1 MKNLLE
7 KMKSYSFWISLTG
20 ALIIFINCLGNI
32 FGFKIENAV
41 IENVIMSFA
50 GILVVFGVVTKDNNN
65 ENEEENIEKKET
77 FEEEEIVENKEDETL
92 SEETETKS
100 DDAEIKSDDTE
111 SEEEN
116 VEEEK

>member
-50 GILVVFGVVTKDNNN
+50 GILVVFGLVTKDNKN
-65 ENEEENIEKKET
+65 ENEEENIEEEET
-77 FEEEEIVENKEDETL
+77 FEEEIVENKEDETL
-92 SEETETKS
+92 NEKTETKS
-100 DDAEIKSDDTE
+100 DDTEIKSDDTE
-111 SEEEN
+111 SDEEN

>member
-1 MKNLLE
+1 MKNLLK

-50 GILVVFGVVTKDNNN
+50 GILVVFGVVTKDNKN
-65 ENEEENIEKKET
+65 ENEEENIEEEET
-77 FEEEEIVENKEDETL
+77 FDEEIDGNKEDETL

-100 DDAEIKSDDTE
+100 DDTE
-111 SEEEN
+111 SDEEN

>member
-50 GILVVFGVVTKDNNN
+50 GILVVFGVVTKDNKN
-65 ENEEENIEKKET
+65 ENEEENIEEEET

-92 SEETETKS
+92 SEETETES
-100 DDAEIKSDDTE
+100 DNTE
-111 SEEEN
+111 SDEEK

>member
-1 MKNLLE
+1 MKNLLK

-65 ENEEENIEKKET
+65 ENEEKNIEEEET

-100 DDAEIKSDDTE
+100 DDTE
-111 SEEEN
+111 SDEEK

>member
-50 GILVVFGVVTKDNNN
+50 GILVVFGVVTKDNKN
-65 ENEEENIEKKET
+65 ENEEEIIEEEEAFK
-77 FEEEEIVENKEDETL
+77 EEEIVENKEDEAL

-100 DDAEIKSDDTE
+100 DDTE
-111 SEEEN
+111 SDEEN

>member
-50 GILVVFGVVTKDNNN
+50 GILVVFGLVTKDNKN
-65 ENEEENIEKKET
+65 ENEEENIEEEET
-77 FEEEEIVENKEDETL
+77 FEEEIVENKEDETL
-92 SEETETKS
+92 NEKTETKS
-100 DDAEIKSDDTE
+100 DDTEIKSDDTE

>member
-50 GILVVFGVVTKDNNN
+50 GILVVFGVVTKDNKN
-65 ENEEENIEKKET
+65 ENEEENIEEEET

-92 SEETETKS
+92 NEKTETKS
-100 DDAEIKSDDTE
+100 DDTETKSDDTE
-111 SEEEN
+111 SDEEK

>member
-65 ENEEENIEKKET
+65 ENEEENIEEKET
-77 FEEEEIVENKEDETL
+77 FEEEIVENKEDETL

-100 DDAEIKSDDTE
+100 DDTEIKSDDTE

>member
-77 FEEEEIVENKEDETL
+77 FDEEIDGNKEDETL
-92 SEETETKS
+92 NEKTETKS
-100 DDAEIKSDDTE
+100 DDTETKSDDTE
-111 SEEEN
+111 SDEEK

>member
-50 GILVVFGVVTKDNNN
+50 GILVVFGLVTKDNNN
-65 ENEEENIEKKET
+65 ENEEENIEEEET
-77 FEEEEIVENKEDETL
+77 FDEEIVENKEDEAL
-92 SEETETKS
+92 SEETET
-100 DDAEIKSDDTE
+100 KSDDTE

>member
-50 GILVVFGVVTKDNNN
+50 GILVVFGLVTKDNNN
-65 ENEEENIEKKET
+65 ENEEENIEEEET

-100 DDAEIKSDDTE
+100 DDTE

>member
-1 MKNLLE
+1 MKNLLK

-32 FGFKIENAV
+32 FGFKIENTV

-65 ENEEENIEKKET
+65 ENEEENIEEEET
-77 FEEEEIVENKEDETL
+77 FDEEIDGNKEDETL

-100 DDAEIKSDDTE
+100 DDTE

>member
-50 GILVVFGVVTKDNNN
+50 GILVVFGVVTKDNKN
-65 ENEEENIEKKET
+65 ENEEEIIEEEEA
-77 FEEEEIVENKEDETL
+77 FEEEEIVENKEDEAL

-100 DDAEIKSDDTE
+100 DDTE
-111 SEEEN
+111 SDEEN

>member
-1 MKNLLE
+1 MKNLLK

-50 GILVVFGVVTKDNNN
+50 GILVVFGVVTKDNKN
-65 ENEEENIEKKET
+65 ENEEEIIEEEEA
-77 FEEEEIVENKEDETL
+77 FEEEEIVENKEDEAL

-100 DDAEIKSDDTE
+100 DDTE
-111 SEEEN
+111 SDEEN

>member
-1 MKNLLE
+1 MKNLLK

-65 ENEEENIEKKET
+65 ENEEENIEEEET

-100 DDAEIKSDDTE
+100 DDTE
-111 SEEEN
+111 SDEEK

>member
-50 GILVVFGVVTKDNNN
+50 GILVVFGVVTKDNKN
-65 ENEEENIEKKET
+65 ENEEEIIEEEEAFK
-77 FEEEEIVENKEDETL
+77 EEEIVENKEDEAL

-100 DDAEIKSDDTE
+100 DDTE
-111 SEEEN
+111 SDEEK

>member
-50 GILVVFGVVTKDNNN
+50 GILVVFGVVTKDNKN
-65 ENEEENIEKKET
+65 ENEEENIEEEET
-77 FEEEEIVENKEDETL
+77 FDEEIDGNKEDETL
-92 SEETETKS
+92 SEKTETKS
-100 DDAEIKSDDTE
+100 DDIETKSDDTE
-111 SEEEN
+111 SDEEN

>member
-1 MKNLLE
+1 MKNLLK

-32 FGFKIENAV
+32 FGFKIENTV

-50 GILVVFGVVTKDNNN
+50 GILVVFGVVTKDNKN
-65 ENEEENIEKKET
+65 ENEEENIEEEET

-100 DDAEIKSDDTE
+100 DDTE
-111 SEEEN
+111 SDEEK

>member
-1 MKNLLE
+1 MKNLLK

-50 GILVVFGVVTKDNNN
+50 GILVVFGVVTKDNKN
-65 ENEEENIEKKET
+65 ENEEENIEEEET
-77 FEEEEIVENKEDETL
+77 FDEEIVENKEDETL
-92 SEETETKS
+92 NEKTETKS
-100 DDAEIKSDDTE
+100 DDTETKSDDTE
-111 SEEEN
+111 SDEEN